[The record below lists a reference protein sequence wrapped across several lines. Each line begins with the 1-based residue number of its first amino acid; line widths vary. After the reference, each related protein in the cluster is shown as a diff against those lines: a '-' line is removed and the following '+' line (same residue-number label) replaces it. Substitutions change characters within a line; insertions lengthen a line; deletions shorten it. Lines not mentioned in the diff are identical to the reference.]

1 LEKEIFAL
9 KQTNDQLSN
18 IVVALT
24 NKITNPTGQA
34 KSRGRKKIAQE
45 NKKADDEEN
54 KSSNEYLERKIENM
68 LMNAMIN
75 QEKEL
80 KNKEMRPLEK
90 NQAEIQDSKKDQ
102 TRKGKS
108 KAKKTY
114 IKIKF
119 YSQIFQ

>member
-34 KSRGRKKIAQE
+34 KSRGREKIAQE

-80 KNKEMRPLEK
+80 KNKEMRLLEK
-90 NQAEIQDSKKDQ
+90 NQAEIQDSKKGQ

-108 KAKKTY
+108 KAKKHT
-114 IKIKF
+114 
-119 YSQIFQ
+119 